1 MLRKVRSLPSHVLP
15 LPNPTCWIS
24 LYHLTPSLMV
34 QLISLFL
41 FIMYQ
46 PLCTFHILL
55 DPWKE
60 NLKVNLPKKT
70 SKDTYQEPVGY
81 STQFHCFSI
90 HIRSAMG
97 LPCSSVPKHILIT
110 APEGEQGGHRRAPHL
125 TLMPQGPAPGRA
137 GGALHT
143 LGPQL
148 GAMSLHTPSKSSGV
162 FIFCVTNA
170 NLLLNYISVRSS
182 LSPNRNYYLCRW
194 GQHWQGSRNLCLK

>member
-1 MLRKVRSLPSHVLP
+1 MLRKVRSLPSHALP

-24 LYHLTPSLMV
+24 LYHLTPSLMI

-97 LPCSSVPKHILIT
+97 LPCFPVPKHILVT
-110 APEGEQGGHRRAPHL
+110 ALEGEQGALAGWAQEGSSSHTHAPR
-125 TLMPQGPAPGRA
+125 TCPRQGWWSSAHPRPSAWGSVTA
-137 GGALHT
+137 HT
-143 LGPQL
+143 IKELW
-148 GAMSLHTPSKSSGV
+148 SFH
-162 FIFCVTNA
+162 F
-170 NLLLNYISVRSS
+170 
-182 LSPNRNYYLCRW
+182 
-194 GQHWQGSRNLCLK
+194 SRDQC